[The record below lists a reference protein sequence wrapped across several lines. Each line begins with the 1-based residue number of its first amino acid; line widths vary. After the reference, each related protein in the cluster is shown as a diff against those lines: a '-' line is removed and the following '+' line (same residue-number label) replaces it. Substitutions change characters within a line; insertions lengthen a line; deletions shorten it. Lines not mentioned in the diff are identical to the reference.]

1 MNVIQV
7 HDKKFKPF
15 IPFEKIEEQTIR
27 IANEIN
33 RDLKGQSPLF
43 LSILNG
49 SFMFAADLLK
59 HITLDCEISF
69 VKLASYSGTR
79 STENVRQ
86 LIGFDEDIYGR
97 TVVVIEDII
106 DSGLTMERVLEQLED
121 MGAHDV
127 KVATLLFKP
136 DAFKRNYEVHY
147 KGFDI
152 GNEFIIGYGLDY
164 NRQGRNLKD
173 IYIIEE

>member
-1 MNVIQV
+1 MNVIKV
-7 HDKKFKPF
+7 HDKLFRPF
-15 IPFEKIEEQTIR
+15 IPFEKIEEQVKR
-27 IANEIN
+27 MAWEIN
-33 RDLKGQSPLF
+33 KDLEGQVPLF
-43 LSILNG
+43 LSVLNG

-59 HITLDCEISF
+59 NITLDCEISF
-69 VKLASYSGTR
+69 VKLASYSGTE
-79 STENVRQ
+79 STQLVRQ

-97 TVVVIEDII
+97 TVVVVEDIV
-106 DSGLTMERVLEQLED
+106 DSGLTMERVLEQLKD
-121 MGAHDV
+121 MGAHEI
-127 KVATLLFKP
+127 KVATLMFKP
-136 DAFKRNYEVHY
+136 DAFKGDYDIHY

>member
-1 MNVIQV
+1 MNVIKV
-7 HDKKFKPF
+7 HDKLFRPF
-15 IPFEKIEEQTIR
+15 IPFEKIEEQVKR
-27 IANEIN
+27 MAWEIN
-33 RDLKGQSPLF
+33 KDLEGQVPLF
-43 LSILNG
+43 LSVLNG

-59 HITLDCEISF
+59 NITLDCEISF
-69 VKLASYSGTR
+69 VKLASYSGTE
-79 STENVRQ
+79 STQLVRQ

-97 TVVVIEDII
+97 TVVVVEDIV
-106 DSGLTMERVLEQLED
+106 DSGLTMERVLEQLKD
-121 MGAHDV
+121 MGAHEI
-127 KVATLLFKP
+127 KVATLMFKP
-136 DAFKRNYEVHY
+136 DAFKGDYEIHY

>member
-1 MNVIQV
+1 MNVIKV
-7 HDKKFKPF
+7 HDKSFRPF
-15 IPFEKIEEQTIR
+15 IPFEKIEEEVKR
-27 IANEIN
+27 IALEIN
-33 RDLKGQSPLF
+33 SDLEGQKPLF
-43 LSILNG
+43 LAILNG

-59 HITLDCEISF
+59 HIDLNCEISF
-69 VKLASYSGTR
+69 VKLASYSGTH

-86 LIGFDEDIYGR
+86 LIGFDEDIYGK
-97 TVVVIEDII
+97 TIVVIEDII
-106 DSGLTMERVLEQLED
+106 DSGLTMERVLEQLKD
-121 MGAHDV
+121 LGAHDV

-136 DAFKRNYEVHY
+136 NAFKRDYDVHY

-173 IYIIEE
+173 IFIIEE

>member
-1 MNVIQV
+1 MNVIKV
-7 HDKKFKPF
+7 HDKLFRPF
-15 IPFEKIEEQTIR
+15 IPFEKIEEEVKR
-27 IANEIN
+27 MAWEIN
-33 RDLKGQSPLF
+33 KDLEGQVPLF
-43 LSILNG
+43 LSVLNG

-59 HITLDCEISF
+59 NITLDCEISF
-69 VKLASYSGTR
+69 VKLASYSGTE
-79 STENVRQ
+79 STQLVRQ

-97 TVVVIEDII
+97 TVVVVEDIV
-106 DSGLTMERVLEQLED
+106 DSGLTMERVLEQLKD
-121 MGAHDV
+121 MGAHEI
-127 KVATLLFKP
+127 KVATLMFKP
-136 DAFKRNYEVHY
+136 DAFKGDYEIHY

>member
-1 MNVIQV
+1 MTVIKV
-7 HDKKFKPF
+7 HDKEFSPF
-15 IPFEKIEEQTIR
+15 IPFGKIEAETKR
-27 IANEIN
+27 IAGEIN
-33 RDLKGQSPLF
+33 TDLEGKTPLF

-69 VKLASYSGTR
+69 VKLASYSGTV

-97 TVVVIEDII
+97 TVVVVEDII
-106 DSGLTMERVLEQLED
+106 DSGLTMERVLEQLKD
-121 MGAHDV
+121 MGAHEIY
-127 KVATLLFKP
+127 VATLLFKP
-136 DAFKRNYEVHY
+136 NAFKRDYKVHY

-164 NRQGRNLKD
+164 NRQGRNLRD
-173 IYIIEE
+173 IYIIKE